1 MTSEKT
7 LTAMDLAAVMAIE
20 ELSELTGKSRE
31 ELLLDFMQS
40 KTCDMLYDD
49 KAKLWWDGPTAVAEA
64 YEKEM
69 SR

>member
-20 ELSELTGKSRE
+20 ELSELTGKSQE

-49 KAKLWWDGPTAVAEA
+49 KAKLW
-64 YEKEM
+64 
-69 SR
+69 

>member
-7 LTAMDLAAVMAIE
+7 LTAMDLTAVMAIE
-20 ELSELTGKSRE
+20 ELSEMTGKSRE

-49 KAKLWWDGPTAVAEA
+49 KAKLWWDGPSAVAEI
-64 YEKEM
+64 YKQEIL
-69 SR
+69 

>member
-7 LTAMDLAAVMAIE
+7 LTAMDLTAVMAIE
-20 ELSELTGKSRE
+20 ELSEMTGKSRE

-49 KAKLWWDGPTAVAEA
+49 KAKLWWDGPTVVAEE
-64 YEKEM
+64 YRKE
-69 SR
+69 RL